1 MDSYNVTTHSLKYFL
16 LHSFLL
22 QALRLTL
29 FAWKL
34 FIFYTLINDFKIFYN
49 LMHKGIYKT
58 GKSTIKYKNI
68 FLLNRSNS
76 DSLVIFF
83 IQNESIQL
91 VYEYCA
97 LKLYILNVCLL
108 GWIILE

>member
-1 MDSYNVTTHSLKYFL
+1 
-16 LHSFLL
+16 
-22 QALRLTL
+22 
-29 FAWKL
+29 
-34 FIFYTLINDFKIFYN
+34 
-49 LMHKGIYKT
+49 MHKGIYKT

-108 GWIILE
+108 GWIILEWQQKHYKYYCFPPLFLNNILTQHN